1 MNPYIT
7 EELEKWRKEVRTFAE
22 EVILPEARILDKE
35 ERFSSELTKKMKDKG
50 LFGIA
55 IPKEY
60 GGQGLDY
67 MALVIAVEEIARVD
81 GSQAATIAAL
91 NSLAIG
97 PINKYGTEEQKQTFL
112 PPITREGK
120 IWAFG
125 LTERNAGSDSSAT
138 TTSAELKDGY
148 WHINGKKMFISN
160 SSSEL
165 SAGIT
170 LQAITGKNGDRDEHS
185 TILVESDRDG
195 YTSKPIKG
203 KMVWRSADTG
213 ELEFNDVAVPESN
226 LLGERGK
233 GHRIMLDTLDSGR
246 LTVGAMGLG
255 LAIGA
260 YEMAKNYAQKRVQ
273 FGRPISKFQS
283 ISFKLADMATKIEL
297 ARNTLYNA
305 VWLKLNGYSFGK
317 EAAMA
322 KLYTSEIAKE
332 IADESVQ
339 IHGGYGLI
347 QEYDVERFYR
357 DQRILQIG
365 EGTSEILKLVI
376 ARKIGVK

>member
-1 MNPYIT
+1 MNPYTT
-7 EELEKWRKEVRTFAE
+7 EKLEQWRKKIRSFAE
-22 EVILPEARILDKE
+22 EVVLPEARILDRE
-35 ERFSSELTKKMKDKG
+35 ERFSPELTKKMKDQG
-50 LFGIA
+50 LFGVA
-55 IPKEY
+55 IPKDY

-67 MALVIAVEEIARVD
+67 MGLVIAVEEMARVD
-81 GSQAATIAAL
+81 GSQAATVAAV
-91 NSLAIG
+91 NSLGLG
-97 PINKYGTEEQKQTFL
+97 PIYKYGTEEQRQKFI
-112 PPITREGK
+112 PPITKEGK

-125 LTERNAGSDSSAT
+125 LTERNAGSDSGAT

-170 LQAITGKNGDRDEHS
+170 LQAITGKNGDRNEHS
-185 TILVESDRDG
+185 TILVESDREG
-195 YTSKPIKG
+195 YTSRPVKD

-213 ELEFNDVAVPESN
+213 ELEFNDVQVPESN

-233 GHRIMLDTLDSGR
+233 GHRIMLETLDSGR

-260 YEMAKNYAQKRVQ
+260 YEMAKEYAQKRVQ
-273 FGRPISKFQS
+273 FGRPIAKFQS

-305 VWLKLNGYSFGK
+305 VWLKLNGYPYSK

-347 QEYDVERFYR
+347 RENDIERFYR

>member
-1 MNPYIT
+1 MNPYTT
-7 EELEKWRKEVRTFAE
+7 EKLEQWRKKIRSFAE
-22 EVILPEARILDKE
+22 EVVLPEARILDRE
-35 ERFSSELTKKMKDKG
+35 ERFSPELTKKMKDQG
-50 LFGIA
+50 LFGVA
-55 IPKEY
+55 IPKDY

-67 MALVIAVEEIARVD
+67 MGLVIAVEEMARVD
-81 GSQAATIAAL
+81 GSQAATVAAV
-91 NSLAIG
+91 NSLGLG
-97 PINKYGTEEQKQTFL
+97 PIYKYGTEEQRQKFI
-112 PPITREGK
+112 PPITKEGK

-125 LTERNAGSDSSAT
+125 LTERNAGSDSGAT

-170 LQAITGKNGDRDEHS
+170 LQAITGKNGDRNEHS
-185 TILVESDRDG
+185 TILVESDREG
-195 YTSKPIKG
+195 YTSRPVKD

-213 ELEFNDVAVPESN
+213 ELEFNDVQVPESN

-233 GHRIMLDTLDSGR
+233 GHRIMLETLDSGR

-260 YEMAKNYAQKRVQ
+260 YEMAKEYAQKRVQ
-273 FGRPISKFQS
+273 FGRPIAKFQS

-305 VWLKLNGYSFGK
+305 VWLKLNGYPFSK

-347 QEYDVERFYR
+347 REYDIERFYR

>member
-1 MNPYIT
+1 MNPYTT
-7 EELEKWRKEVRTFAE
+7 EKLENWRQKIRTFAE
-22 EVILPEARILDKE
+22 EVVLPEARILDKE
-35 ERFSSELTKKMKDKG
+35 ERFSPELTKKMKDQG
-50 LFGIA
+50 LLGIA

-67 MALVIAVEEIARVD
+67 MGLVIAVEEMARVD
-81 GSQAATIAAL
+81 GSQAATVAAV
-91 NSLAIG
+91 NSLGLG
-97 PINKYGTEEQKQTFL
+97 PIYKYGTEEQRRKFI
-112 PPITREGK
+112 PPITKEGK

-125 LTERNAGSDSSAT
+125 LTERNAGSDSGAT

-148 WHINGKKMFISN
+148 WYINGKKMFISN

-170 LQAITGKNGDRDEHS
+170 LQAITGKNGERNEHS
-185 TILVESDRDG
+185 TILVESDRNG
-195 YTSKPIKG
+195 YTSRPVKD

-213 ELEFNDVAVPESN
+213 ELEFNNVQVPESN

-233 GHRIMLDTLDSGR
+233 GHRIMLETLDSGR

-260 YEMAKNYAQKRVQ
+260 YEMAKDYAQKRVQ
-273 FGRPISKFQS
+273 FGRPIAKFQS

-305 VWLKLNGYSFGK
+305 VWLKLNGHPFSK

-347 QEYDVERFYR
+347 QEYDIERFYR